1 MRGNRLEKSGDQ
13 SGQKGTSSEVPGS
26 HSELR
31 ETSLSG
37 GKFLAAL
44 SYLENQDWSDR
55 SPFNMLQ
62 LWPGSKRKRQEKE
75 KLCLSNSGLRHDAS
89 KGVKGRVEFWEGKK
103 VQFPIKRKLFWQ
115 SC

>member
-55 SPFNMLQ
+55 SPFTLFFFFFFFFF
-62 LWPGSKRKRQEKE
+62 LPLALDEPRLVLSSGGRCKR
-75 KLCLSNSGLRHDAS
+75 LSNFRTML
-89 KGVKGRVEFWEGKK
+89 VNCFLE
-103 VQFPIKRKLFWQ
+103 
-115 SC
+115 

>member
-55 SPFNMLQ
+55 SPFTLFFFFFFYHLLLMSLA
-62 LWPGSKRKRQEKE
+62 WFSPVVGGAK
-75 KLCLSNSGLRHDAS
+75 GLATL
-89 KGVKGRVEFWEGKK
+89 E
-103 VQFPIKRKLFWQ
+103 Q
-115 SC
+115 C